1 MPVQVTEAHPAKGGS
16 FEHWLQTCVAPS
28 LMEALL
34 QLASSRFVG
43 GEPPKTKTSN
53 VPVPKGQD
61 HVIEKSTAVTSC
73 ERNEDLFFP
82 HPPSKQT
89 TSPFLASW
97 RAGFLS
103 LC

>member
-82 HPPSKQT
+82 IPLLSRPPAHS
-89 TSPFLASW
+89 
-97 RAGFLS
+97 
-103 LC
+103 